1 MQSVRLSAE
10 VGTDVLPFGGLEL
23 CILVAV
29 TLSRRQL
36 YTVAAFAL
44 LALALM
50 LFSAYQVLNAR
61 ANEGELFG
69 TALVEPVQ
77 VGEIELTSHLGERVA
92 LSDFRGKLTLVFFGF
107 TNCPDVCPLTLG
119 RLANIYRNL
128 GEPEDVQV
136 VMVTVDPEHDTPEV
150 LGRYLAQFHESF
162 VGLTGTSAEI
172 ANAAR
177 TFFVGYRDLG
187 ERNFLHTDSVAL
199 LDRQGR
205 MRLIYGQ
212 DRVMRLERDLPKILA
227 QRGW

>member
-1 MQSVRLSAE
+1 L
-10 VGTDVLPFGGLEL
+10 
-23 CILVAV
+23 
-29 TLSRRQL
+29 
-36 YTVAAFAL
+36 AAFAL

-50 LFSAYQVLNAR
+50 LFSAYQVWNAR
-61 ANEGELFG
+61 ASEGEFYG
-69 TALVEPVQ
+69 TALAEPVQ
-77 VGEIELTSHLGERVA
+77 VGELELTSHRGERVA

-119 RLANIYRNL
+119 RLAKLYRDL
-128 GEPEDVQV
+128 GEPDDVQV

-150 LGRYLAQFHESF
+150 LGRYLGQFHEAF
-162 VGLTGTSAEI
+162 VGLTGTPAEI

-187 ERNFLHTDSVAL
+187 ERDFLHTDSVAL

-205 MRLIYGQ
+205 MRLVYGQ
-212 DRVMRLERDLPKILA
+212 DRVVRLESDLPKILG

>member
-1 MQSVRLSAE
+1 MV
-10 VGTDVLPFGGLEL
+10 VK
-23 CILVAV
+23 
-29 TLSRRQL
+29 LSRRQL
-36 YTVAAFAL
+36 YTLAAFAL

-50 LFSAYQVLNAR
+50 LFSAYQVWNAR
-61 ANEGELFG
+61 ASEGEFYG
-69 TALVEPVQ
+69 TALAEPVQ
-77 VGEIELTSHLGERVA
+77 VGEIELISHWGERVA

-119 RLANIYRNL
+119 RLAKIYRDL
-128 GEPEDVQV
+128 GEPDEVQV
-136 VMVTVDPEHDTPEV
+136 VMVTVDPDHDTPEV
-150 LGRYLAQFHESF
+150 LGRYLGQFHERF
-162 VGLTGTSAEI
+162 VGLTGTPAEI

-212 DRVMRLERDLPKILA
+212 DRVVRLEHDLPKILA

>member
-1 MQSVRLSAE
+1 M
-10 VGTDVLPFGGLEL
+10 
-23 CILVAV
+23 
-29 TLSRRQL
+29 
-36 YTVAAFAL
+36 AAFAL

-50 LFSAYQVLNAR
+50 LFSAYQVWNAR
-61 ANEGELFG
+61 ASEGEFYG
-69 TALVEPVQ
+69 TALAEPVQ
-77 VGEIELTSHLGERVA
+77 VGELELTSHRGERVA

-119 RLANIYRNL
+119 RLAKLYRDL
-128 GEPEDVQV
+128 GEPDDVQV

-150 LGRYLAQFHESF
+150 LGRYLGQFHEAF
-162 VGLTGTSAEI
+162 VGLTGTPAEI

-187 ERNFLHTDSVAL
+187 ERDFLHTDSVAL

-205 MRLIYGQ
+205 MRLVYGQ
-212 DRVMRLERDLPKILA
+212 DRVVRLESDLPKILG